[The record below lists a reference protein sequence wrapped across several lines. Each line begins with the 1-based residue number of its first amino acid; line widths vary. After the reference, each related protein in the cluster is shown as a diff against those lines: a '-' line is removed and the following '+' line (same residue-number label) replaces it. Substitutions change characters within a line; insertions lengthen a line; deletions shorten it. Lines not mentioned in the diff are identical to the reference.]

1 MVADSAASLRI
12 GNSRIDASCNC
23 TSRTSLSRTYSSSSG
38 RQTSFLG
45 PFVIAMLLLVSTANC
60 AQLEVLPSKLELT
73 GLDPIHG
80 VVVSLTDDQGA
91 VTDVS
96 HRVTFQVDKPEL
108 VSVDQ
113 RGVLQAQADGEA
125 VLIVKLDDLSTSV
138 PVSVKNFGTK
148 LPPSFKHDI
157 LPILTRS
164 GCNTGGCHGKLSGQ
178 NGFRLSLRGYA
189 PEWDH
194 DWIAQDVGGRRIDL
208 GFPEESLLLTKP
220 SGGVAHEGGV
230 RFRPESR
237 MWRTLRDWV
246 AARAPAPV
254 ADEPDVAR
262 LEVLPGNRSM
272 TLEQTQQLLVLAHYA
287 DGRVRDVTWLAQ
299 FFSND
304 PNKVTVNATGLVKA
318 LRHGEG
324 GVRIHFQG
332 QVEVIRFTMPFPYK
346 VAPELYTAQQNMIDG
361 PLFAKLKQ
369 LQVPPVGPCNDDTFL
384 RRVYLDAAGILP
396 TPEEVLAFQSDS
408 SPDKRS
414 RAIDT
419 LLERPEFTDYW
430 TLQLADLL
438 QNRKER
444 DHDVRGQKGVKAFH
458 RWLREQVATNR
469 RWSDIARDV
478 LLARGDVVTQPQAG
492 YFVTVVGEF
501 QKIEESELPDSVAQ
515 SFLGI
520 RIGCARC
527 HNHPLERYTQ
537 DDFYHFA
544 ACFAK
549 VNLDRQN
556 PQSGASAVTTTS
568 RDETEQH
575 KRIAES
581 AKKLAEACLA
591 TLPED
596 EKKKQISDRQR
607 ELDSQTRR
615 LEEIRLRSP
624 GVTQPRTG
632 KFVAP
637 RTLDGLAVP
646 FEPGSDPRIAFV
658 NWTIDSEYFSG
669 AMINRL
675 WKHFFAVGLVE
686 PVDDLRAS
694 NPPSNPELWK
704 VLNAEFRASNFDMR
718 HIIRLILN
726 SRAYQLDSANIP
738 ENENDTTYYS
748 HYYARRLPAEVM
760 LDAIAAATQI
770 PNRFPGYPVGV
781 RATQMADPA
790 TDSYFL
796 TLFGR
801 SDRVTACACE
811 RKGEV
816 TLPQLLHLSNDE
828 NLIKN
833 IRAPEGRLAS
843 LLKNA
848 DSQTVIDQIFL
859 ATFSRMPNDLERAA
873 IRAAVTAT
881 ETTSAAEP
889 TNNREVVL
897 ADLFWALL
905 NSKEFAFNH

>member
-1 MVADSAASLRI
+1 MVAESPVTSH
-12 GNSRIDASCNC
+12 GGTSGNC
-23 TSRTSLSRTYSSSSG
+23 TLCSCRLAICIAA
-38 RQTSFLG
+38 LG
-45 PFVIAMLLLVSTANC
+45 VATWLLASTALS
-60 AQLEVLPSKLELT
+60 AQLTVLPNKLELT
-73 GLDPIHG
+73 GQDPIHG
-80 VVVSLTDDQGA
+80 VVVSLTDDQGN
-91 VTDVS
+91 VSDVS

-108 VSVDQ
+108 VAVDQ
-113 RGVLQAQADGEA
+113 RGSMEAQADGQA
-125 VLIVKLDDLSTSV
+125 VLIVKLDELSTSV
-138 PVSVKNFGTK
+138 PITVRNFGTK
-148 LPPSFKHDI
+148 HPPSFKQDL

-164 GCNTGGCHGKLSGQ
+164 GCNTGACHGKLSGQ
-178 NGFRLSLRGYA
+178 NGFKLSLRGYA

-194 DWIAQDVGGRRIDL
+194 DSIARDVSSRRIDF

-262 LEVLPGNRSM
+262 LEVLPGNCSM
-272 TLEQTQQLLVLAHYA
+272 TLDQTQQLLVRAHYT
-287 DGRVRDVTWLAQ
+287 DGRLRDVTWLAQ

-304 PNKVTVNATGLVKA
+304 PNKVSVNASGLVKA
-318 LRHGEG
+318 LRHGEA
-324 GVRIHFQG
+324 GVRVHFQG
-332 QVEVIRFTMPFPYK
+332 QVEVVRFTMPFPYT
-346 VAPELYTAQQNMIDG
+346 VAPELYTAQQNGIDG
-361 PLFAKLKQ
+361 PLFAKLQQ
-369 LQVPPVGPCNDDTFL
+369 LQVPPVGPCSDLTFL

-396 TPEEVLAFQSDS
+396 TPAEVIAFQSDT

-414 RAIDT
+414 RVINA
-419 LLERPEFTDYW
+419 LLDRPEFTDYW

-469 RWSDIARDV
+469 RWSDIAKDV
-478 LLARGDVVTQPQAG
+478 LLARGDVVSQPQAG

-501 QKIEESELPDSVAQ
+501 QKVEESELPDSVAQ
-515 SFLGI
+515 SFLGT

-596 EKKKQISDRQR
+596 EKKKQIADRQR
-607 ELDSQTRR
+607 ELDTQTRR

-637 RTLDGLAVP
+637 QTLDGLAVP

-658 NWTIDSEYFSG
+658 NWTINHEYFSG

-704 VLNAEFRASNFDMR
+704 VLNDEFRASNFDMR

-760 LDAIAAATQI
+760 IDAIAAATEI
-770 PNRFPGYPVGV
+770 PNSFPGYPIGV
-781 RATQMADPA
+781 RATQVADPA
-790 TDSYFL
+790 ADSYFL

-848 DSQTVIDQIFL
+848 DSETVTEQIFL
-859 ATFSRMPNDLERAA
+859 ATFSRMPNDAERAA
-873 IRAAVTAT
+873 IRAAMSAT
-881 ETTSAAEP
+881 ETAVASEKTD
-889 TNNREVVL
+889 NREEVF